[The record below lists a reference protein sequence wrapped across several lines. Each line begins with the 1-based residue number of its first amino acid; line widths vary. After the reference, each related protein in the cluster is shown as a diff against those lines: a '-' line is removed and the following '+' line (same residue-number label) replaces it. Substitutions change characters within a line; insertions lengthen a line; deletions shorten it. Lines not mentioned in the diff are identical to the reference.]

1 MLIRV
6 EAVPGGFV
14 TVTED
19 GEEASRLIQQGEA
32 VIGILSEKDADSPQP
47 AGCWSG
53 VSYFI
58 TDMEALEDTFYLKE
72 AYFRFHGLPLIIAR
86 EEGVCLREMTVA
98 DAAGIWKLHQD
109 TQISRFLPIP
119 ATSVAEL
126 EEKIA
131 SYIQSIYA
139 YYSCGIWVL
148 EEEETGEIIGRVGI
162 EPQEAV
168 EEHSED
174 SSEKPDIEDHRAG
187 FYLGYMLRQDWRG
200 QHLMERMCCL
210 VLADALDRLELEQV
224 YCKIAPENTASLG
237 LARKLGFVHVAGELY
252 QVSLSK

>member
-1 MLIRV
+1 MGDEMKAPGTEANLQEA
-6 EAVPGGFV
+6 EAVV
-14 TVTED
+14 SEAAETA
-19 GEEASRLIQQGEA
+19 EEAAKTAEA
-32 VIGILSEKDADSPQP
+32 A
-47 AGCWSG
+47 
-53 VSYFI
+53 
-58 TDMEALEDTFYLKE
+58 
-72 AYFRFHGLPLIIAR
+72 
-86 EEGVCLREMTVA
+86 
-98 DAAGIWKLHQD
+98 
-109 TQISRFLPIP
+109 
-119 ATSVAEL
+119 
-126 EEKIA
+126 
-131 SYIQSIYA
+131 
-139 YYSCGIWVL
+139 
-148 EEEETGEIIGRVGI
+148 
-162 EPQEAV
+162 QEAV